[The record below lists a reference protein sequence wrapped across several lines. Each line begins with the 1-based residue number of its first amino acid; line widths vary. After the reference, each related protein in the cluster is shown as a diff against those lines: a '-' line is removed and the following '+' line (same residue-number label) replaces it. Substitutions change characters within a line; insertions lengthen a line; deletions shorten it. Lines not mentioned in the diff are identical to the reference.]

1 MERIFL
7 QMPPRVPPWGKPCS
21 TNWRGILSCFFG
33 ESANRFN
40 RSAGGKKSE
49 VGGIVDNKDFRL
61 ILERSL
67 ERSPS
72 RLPPRRG
79 GDRAVTALGEPVGAQ
94 DAEKCLH
101 LLTP

>member
-1 MERIFL
+1 MNL
-7 QMPPRVPPWGKPCS
+7 VPGSS
-21 TNWRGILSCFFG
+21 TSHPLLHELARNLRLFFG

-40 RSAGGKKSE
+40 RTAGGKSE
-49 VGGIVDNKDFRL
+49 VGGIVDNKYFRL
-61 ILERSL
+61 IRERSL

-72 RLPPRRG
+72 RLPPKGG
-79 GDRAVTALGEPVGAQ
+79 GDRAVAAPGAPVGAQ